1 MAISV
6 DSSTIGKLYEF
17 DGNDFVQ
24 IKKIWDVNETSNSL
38 IYSAEE
44 ILITNWVVN
53 DSNGGEGETSQTKSW
68 DVSGYDTVE
77 IIFSGRA
84 YDYAAWPD
92 WLCHNR
98 IVVNG
103 TTYNCN
109 GSTITKTIALNG
121 TATLSVQ
128 VISSAWGG
136 GLANAFPVTVTSIRI
151 Y

>member
-1 MAISV
+1 MALIINSIAISP
-6 DSSTIGKLYEF
+6 SYTPKFNNTALKSIKYGSTEVWKGE
-17 DGNDFVQ
+17 Q
-24 IKKIWDVNETSNSL
+24 T
-38 IYSAEE
+38 
-44 ILITNWVVN
+44 LITSWVVN

-68 DVSGYDTVE
+68 DVSGYDMVE
-77 IIFSGRA
+77 IVFRGNA
-84 YDYAAWPD
+84 YDYAGWPD

-109 GSTITKTIALNG
+109 GSTITKVIALNG
-121 TATLSVQ
+121 TSTLTVQ

-136 GLANAFPVTVTSIRI
+136 GLANAFPVTVDSIKV